1 MSNHRIYKRTHTYTH
16 THIHTHTHTY
26 QRTALPKLKL
36 PEGRAESEVQPGLCS
51 IRRSSPAFG
60 ITGQDR
66 TGVVIIIMKIII
78 KKSREFNF
86 NILVLFCFEFE
97 KLVFPNLL

>member
-16 THIHTHTHTY
+16 THIHRHTHTY

-36 PEGRAESEVQPGLCS
+36 PEGRAESEVQPDWCS
-51 IRRSSPAFG
+51 IRRSSPAFE

-66 TGVVIIIMKIII
+66 TAVVIIIIYIYI
-78 KKSREFNF
+78 
-86 NILVLFCFEFE
+86 
-97 KLVFPNLL
+97 